1 MTIFLTYTSRQ
12 NAHYVCPFERLKLF
26 GCHVPS
32 VCHPFMIV
40 GILFKQILSLVP
52 KKFYP
57 FQWLLLFMRK
67 TFSSIG
73 MAEVICSKKPS
84 SVKRAKTICLKKMVI
99 RSKKSAAVRTAD
111 VIHLKET
118 ALLRTANVSRL
129 GNSFQLFK
137 QLLLSLHTKLIS
149 RSVGQQY
156 MMGFKFPNRW
166 DYLFRRNF
174 IQLSEWLCSFETK
187 SQPI

>member
-1 MTIFLTYTSRQ
+1 M
-12 NAHYVCPFERLKLF
+12 
-26 GCHVPS
+26 PS

-40 GILFKQILSLVP
+40 GICSSNFWPLFKKISIHSNGCCYSCEINFHPSEWLRLSVRKNLRPLKQLGLSVW
-52 KKFYP
+52 KK
-57 FQWLLLFMRK
+57 W
-67 TFSSIG
+67 
-73 MAEVICSKKPS
+73 S
-84 SVKRAKTICLKKMVI
+84 SVR
-99 RSKKSAAVRTAD
+99 KKSAAVQTAD

-118 ALLRTANVSRL
+118 ALLRTANVSHF
-129 GNSFQLFK
+129 GNSIQLFK
-137 QLLLSLHTKLIS
+137 QLLLSVHTKLIS

>member
-1 MTIFLTYTSRQ
+1 MCHLFVIHSWSLGFCSNRF
-12 NAHYVCPFERLKLF
+12 CP
-26 GCHVPS
+26 
-32 VCHPFMIV
+32 
-40 GILFKQILSLVP
+40 LFKKISIHSNGCCYSCEKNFHPLEWLRLSVRKNLHPLKQIRLSVW
-52 KKFYP
+52 KK
-57 FQWLLLFMRK
+57 W
-67 TFSSIG
+67 
-73 MAEVICSKKPS
+73 S
-84 SVKRAKTICLKKMVI
+84 SVR
-99 RSKKSAAVRTAD
+99 KKSAAVRTAD

-129 GNSFQLFK
+129 GNSI
-137 QLLLSLHTKLIS
+137 QLLLLSVHTKLIS
-149 RSVGQQY
+149 RSVDQQY

>member
-1 MTIFLTYTSRQ
+1 MYHLFVIHSWSLGFCSNRF
-12 NAHYVCPFERLKLF
+12 CP
-26 GCHVPS
+26 
-32 VCHPFMIV
+32 
-40 GILFKQILSLVP
+40 LFKKNSIRSNGCCYSCE
-52 KKFYP
+52 KK
-57 FQWLLLFMRK
+57 
-67 TFSSIG
+67 FSSIG

-84 SVKRAKTICLKKMVI
+84 SVETAKTICLKKNGHASV
-99 RSKKSAAVRTAD
+99 RKKSAAVRTAD

-129 GNSFQLFK
+129 GNSIQLFK
-137 QLLLSLHTKLIS
+137 QLLLSVHTKLIS